1 MEAGEKITRNALLIS
16 LSAFFADFGYQT
28 VVASLPV
35 LLVVVLH
42 APVYVFGIVVAVS
55 YGLGAIFGY
64 AGGLL
69 SGRYGKKKVTIFGN
83 LLIPILSLSG
93 LATSFYEA
101 SVLFTGGW
109 LSRNFRSPARRA
121 MIDDEVSGK
130 NRTAVYGFLNA
141 MDVGG
146 GVLSISVLLS
156 LLYFG
161 VGLRS
166 IILLTAIPILF
177 SSFLLFFVKERKG
190 VSRAAYKIKKNV
202 GTRMR
207 LNRNAFFGV
216 IIATSLYG
224 FSFYSL
230 GFPILT
236 VARYSGNN
244 SLGYL
249 SYLFFLLGS
258 ALFGY
263 YVGRKRIAPAYGLG
277 ILGYL
282 LSGIATALLGI
293 SYLLNLGVVPMYLSI
308 LLIGMGVGVIDTL
321 EPSIISIVKAGDIGK
336 GMGSLTASRSVGL
349 LVGNVIMGVLYH
361 FNPAYSYA
369 YAAALSVAAALI
381 VIVFGRG
388 IS

>member
-1 MEAGEKITRNALLIS
+1 MGAGEKITRNALLIS

-28 VVASLPV
+28 VVAALPIF
-35 LLVVVLH
+35 LVIVLH
-42 APVYVFGIVVAVS
+42 APVYVFGIVVAIS
-55 YGLGAIFGY
+55 YGFGAIFGY
-64 AGGLL
+64 AGGIL
-69 SGRYGKKKVTIFGN
+69 SGKYGKKKVTILGN

-121 MIDDEVSGK
+121 MIDDEVSDK
-130 NRTAVYGFLNA
+130 NRTTVYGFLNA

-161 VGLRS
+161 IGLRS

-177 SSFLLFFVKERKG
+177 STFLLFFVKERKG
-190 VSRAAYKIKKNV
+190 VSGAVRKIRKNV
-202 GTRMR
+202 GIRMR
-207 LNRNAFFGV
+207 SNRNAFVGV

-258 ALFGY
+258 AFFGY
-263 YVGRKRIAPAYGLG
+263 YIGRKRIAPVYGLG

-293 SYLLNLGVVPMYLSI
+293 AYLFNLGVGLMYLSI
-308 LLIGMGVGVIDTL
+308 FLIGMGVGVIDTM
-321 EPSIISIVKAGDIGK
+321 EPSIISIVKSGDIGK
-336 GMGSLTASRSVGL
+336 GMGSLTASRSIGI

-361 FNPAYSYA
+361 FSPAYSYT
-369 YAAALSVAAALI
+369 YAAILSIAAALI
-381 VIVFGRG
+381 VIVSGRG